1 MRSNPRVVRQF
12 VLYVALDVVC
22 VGIGM
27 GVPNLAILLGLAVGW
42 QIIGLLDLAARP
54 IDKALVQILRG
65 AGITAGVTFVMMAVI
80 WGRCIPMLFDPSAD
94 IANFGI
100 PLLLYEPRASFVG
113 WIVLMVL
120 VSPFL
125 QFLMTILGAHVAL
138 LRDER
143 SGSRL
148 RG

>member
-1 MRSNPRVVRQF
+1 M
-12 VLYVALDVVC
+12 
-22 VGIGM
+22 
-27 GVPNLAILLGLAVGW
+27 
-42 QIIGLLDLAARP
+42 
-54 IDKALVQILRG
+54 
-65 AGITAGVTFVMMAVI
+65 TFVMMAVI

-125 QFLMTILGAHVAL
+125 QFLMTILGAHVGL
-138 LRDER
+138 LRGER
-143 SGSRL
+143 SASRL